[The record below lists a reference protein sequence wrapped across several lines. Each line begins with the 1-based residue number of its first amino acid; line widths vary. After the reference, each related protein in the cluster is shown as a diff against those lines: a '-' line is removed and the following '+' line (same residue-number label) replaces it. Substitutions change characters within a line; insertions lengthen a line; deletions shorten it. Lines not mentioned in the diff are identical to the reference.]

1 MPMRTSNRRTFL
13 KAVAVGAVSLSG
25 CTGSSGSTPPENT
38 TPGNTATKR
47 AELKIAQLA
56 LSSQDDE
63 PHTLAVSITESG
75 ETVFQVES
83 EVGPAEYDNGEMVA
97 ESGYLVQGTP
107 TEPGAYVIRASVDDR
122 EQKVFETS
130 RVARSGVPC
139 IPVDVEVDKNG
150 WVGIWYT
157 AARSYCE

>member
-13 KAVAVGAVSLSG
+13 KGVAVGAVSLSG
-25 CTGSSGSTPPENT
+25 CTGSSGSNPLR
-38 TPGNTATKR
+38 NTATER

-150 WVGIWYT
+150 WVGIWST
-157 AARSYCE
+157 EARSYCE